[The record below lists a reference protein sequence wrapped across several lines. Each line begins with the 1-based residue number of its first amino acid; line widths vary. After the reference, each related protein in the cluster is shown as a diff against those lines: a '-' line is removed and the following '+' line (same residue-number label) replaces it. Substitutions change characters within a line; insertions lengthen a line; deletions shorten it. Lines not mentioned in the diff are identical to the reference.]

1 MSSVNMSSLV
11 KKGLEQTA
19 IEKVKVIDVVGVS
32 CNGGTRSCTAHHTCG
47 DAVVVSDKL
56 YCSWEIQPMEADPNE
71 NEEVVKVFKIETDE
85 SGRGLATCH
94 IGYIPRRYFLDSIKL
109 CSTKCTFASKKIYA

>member
-32 CNGGTRSCTAHHTCG
+32 CNGGT
-47 DAVVVSDKL
+47 
-56 YCSWEIQPMEADPNE
+56 
-71 NEEVVKVFKIETDE
+71 
-85 SGRGLATCH
+85 
-94 IGYIPRRYFLDSIKL
+94 
-109 CSTKCTFASKKIYA
+109 